1 MPLSTIISAANSTD
15 SFFSKDKGFLSG
27 LGLNSTFSSTMGG
40 STSFIAG
47 TGRTTNIY
55 SSERKTVHNLAEMAR
70 FLYNN
75 NQMGGALGFLFG
87 FLTNE
92 GGGDTAYVF
101 GNKKA
106 LTYRF
111 TPNFTVDRFCNTQG
125 LIGKQKKGLV
135 ADISFQPKNNKKRYM
150 VLAAFFS
157 TVLLAFDLV
166 LFYKL
171 KYMKT
176 ADKTLKVSITMT
188 YMATF
193 EFLCLMIMRMLE
205 KKFFNNLKVFNDL
218 LPEFK
223 EKVERAE
230 TAFKIA
236 KEALTDAAA
245 AAPQGIQGS
254 LAAAQATVDQA
265 KLDCISAK
273 TNLEN
278 HKLLFESTFGSAG
291 L

>member
-1 MPLSTIISAANSTD
+1 MPLSNIVSAANSTD
-15 SFFSKDKGFLSG
+15 SFLSKDKGFLSA

-75 NQMGGALGFLFG
+75 NQMGGVLGFLFG

-125 LIGKQKKGLV
+125 LIGKQEKGLV

-171 KYMKT
+171 KYTKT

-218 LPEFK
+218 LPNFK
-223 EKVERAE
+223 EAVKRAE
-230 TAFKIA
+230 TAFNIA
-236 KEALTDAAA
+236 SEALTDATA

-265 KLDCISAK
+265 KLDLSSAK
-273 TNLEN
+273 KNLEN

>member
-75 NQMGGALGFLFG
+75 NKTGGVLGFLFG

-125 LIGKQKKGLV
+125 LIGKQEIGTV
-135 ADISFQPKNNKKRYM
+135 SDISFQPKNNKKRYM

-188 YMATF
+188 CMDNF
-193 EFLCLMIMRMLE
+193 EFFCLLIMRKLE
-205 KKFFNNLKVFNDL
+205 KNFFYPYNVAMVEIPKIENEVKVLENKINL
-218 LPEFK
+218 
-223 EKVERAE
+223 
-230 TAFKIA
+230 
-236 KEALTDAAA
+236 AAA
-245 AAPQGIQGS
+245 AAATAAP
-254 LAAAQATVDQA
+254 LAPHSNALDEANKVKDQAT
-265 KLDCISAK
+265 KELGTAK
-273 TNLEN
+273 TRLETAQSN
-278 HKLLFESTFGSAG
+278 IKSAWG
-291 L
+291 TAFIAS